1 MLHLQVNTFFKY
13 WLNTRDYYH
22 NTCKYWAGE
31 YIPCLLYTLYSH
43 FAFNWLWANPVTSM
57 LCKPSFYDLRH
68 QIDFTSQSSNFLL
81 KIYYL
86 WEKESQILFYPN
98 TTSVLHSTYHYHFL
112 SKERY
117 HLPIYIFY
125 RVFSLKNVQI
135 KWLFYWNHTFFSDF
149 FQDDSFEKKSG
160 KNVWFQYI
168 SVFSFSNFIWTFFNQ
183 NTL

>member
-1 MLHLQVNTFFKY
+1 MSITTILASIEQVV
-13 WLNTRDYYH
+13 
-22 NTCKYWAGE
+22 
-31 YIPCLLYTLYSH
+31 YTLYSH

-125 RVFSLKNVQI
+125 RVFSLKNVQM
-135 KWLFYWNHTFFSDF
+135 KWLFYWNYTFFWLFSGWF
-149 FQDDSFEKKSG
+149 FWKKVR
-160 KNVWFQYI
+160 KKCMV
-168 SVFSFSNFIWTFFNQ
+168 SVHFSFQFQQFYLDILQSEHPVFVT
-183 NTL
+183 